1 MSEASLFELSVKVN
15 TDGKVVTEFN
25 YIEKNTLVEA
35 LNEWKDD
42 YPNTHILGAV
52 VEYLKKVGH
61 AVEED
66 VGKLCKS

>member
-1 MSEASLFELSVKVN
+1 MSEASLFELSVKVKS
-15 TDGKVVTEFN
+15 DGKIITQVD
-25 YIEKNTLVEA
+25 YIERETLVTA
-35 LNEWKDD
+35 LDGWKKD
-42 YPNTHILGAV
+42 YPNTHVLGAV

>member
-1 MSEASLFELSVKVN
+1 MAEANLFDLSVKVN

>member
-1 MSEASLFELSVKVN
+1 MAEANLFDLSVKVN
-15 TDGKVVTEFN
+15 TDRKVVTEFN

-61 AVEED
+61 ALEED

>member
-1 MSEASLFELSVKVN
+1 MAEANLFDLSVKVN
-15 TDGKVVTEFN
+15 TDGKVVTEFSC
-25 YIEKNTLVEA
+25 IEKDTLVQA